1 MYEGDLIHSLLKV
14 VVVVVVVVVF
24 VLLMILLNC
33 ESSCY
38 V

>member
-14 VVVVVVVVVF
+14 VVVVVVVF

-33 ESSCY
+33 KSSRY

>member
-14 VVVVVVVVVF
+14 VVVVVF

-33 ESSCY
+33 KSSRY